1 MSFLEYLWCFETIIK
16 YGKFLCVKRAGVTRK
31 ISVEGGE
38 GYSWMSGPKK
48 KIKMSFTSKG
58 LEEILEE
65 ESNLQRNYGYDSAYD
80 SVNLNQL

>member
-38 GYSWMSGPKK
+38 GYSWMIGPKK

>member
-1 MSFLEYLWCFETIIK
+1 
-16 YGKFLCVKRAGVTRK
+16 
-31 ISVEGGE
+31 
-38 GYSWMSGPKK
+38 MSGPKK

>member
-16 YGKFLCVKRAGVTRK
+16 YGKFLCVKRAGVPRK

-38 GYSWMSGPKK
+38 GYSWMSGAKK

-58 LEEILEE
+58 SEEILEE
-65 ESNLQRNYGYDSAYD
+65 ESNLRRNYGYDSPYD

>member
-1 MSFLEYLWCFETIIK
+1 
-16 YGKFLCVKRAGVTRK
+16 
-31 ISVEGGE
+31 
-38 GYSWMSGPKK
+38 MSGPKK

-58 LEEILEE
+58 LEEILEG